1 MSKPERKQ
9 RRVVS
14 KDRVNEALTLH
25 LRALSVLED
34 NEEVT
39 SFYKVPEGLDV
50 KIEVVNDN

>member
-1 MSKPERKQ
+1 MKRKI
-9 RRVVS
+9 VS
-14 KDRVNEALTLH
+14 KDRVCEALTMH

-50 KIEVVNDN
+50 KVENVND